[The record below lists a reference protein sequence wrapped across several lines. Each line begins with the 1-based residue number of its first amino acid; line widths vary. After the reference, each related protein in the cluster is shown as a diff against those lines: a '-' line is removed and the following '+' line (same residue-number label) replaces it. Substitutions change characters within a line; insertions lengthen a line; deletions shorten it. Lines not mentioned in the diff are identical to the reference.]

1 MTTLWSRFVALGVVL
16 VWPMIVP
23 GAAVADD
30 DAGAGG
36 KLSTDQPF
44 AVNLVTGVEFP
55 LERKGDNKNF
65 SQSRGTVGLRVSNRV
80 SENMRTELLW
90 RLTNVVL
97 EQAPS
102 AGGSTTDM
110 TSEKSLEFSGG
121 VSYALYR
128 RKVVPSDTK
137 FNPME
142 IAAILRGGGQTSET
156 AEAVLFKTFAGLRFL
171 NTGPIANGAYFDIG
185 YGQSQS
191 FDSGTHRLKIEGLL
205 PVPAVSVL
213 GGTVFLYSAIDAG
226 QGADSVVFAVGVAS
240 DIENIVSRLGI
251 QIGSNAVASPPAP

>member
-1 MTTLWSRFVALGVVL
+1 MTTLCSRFVALGMVL

-80 SENMRTELLW
+80 SENMRTELVW

-97 EQAPS
+97 ERHR
-102 AGGSTTDM
+102 
-110 TSEKSLEFSGG
+110 
-121 VSYALYR
+121 AL
-128 RKVVPSDTK
+128 
-137 FNPME
+137 
-142 IAAILRGGGQTSET
+142 
-156 AEAVLFKTFAGLRFL
+156 
-171 NTGPIANGAYFDIG
+171 GARQRI
-185 YGQSQS
+185 
-191 FDSGTHRLKIEGLL
+191 
-205 PVPAVSVL
+205 
-213 GGTVFLYSAIDAG
+213 
-226 QGADSVVFAVGVAS
+226 
-240 DIENIVSRLGI
+240 
-251 QIGSNAVASPPAP
+251 